1 MPALS
6 KIHTPALETLAAEL
20 SFAGKP
26 TLLRH
31 LARIEQLAPLIEPD
45 GLYPQDFVVFRIT
58 NYRPD
63 IENPQLIPASDL
75 LSDLSAL
82 AEHLSHAAK
91 LTPEDLSP
99 DYLSI
104 DELANRW
111 SVSRKTIERY
121 RRLGLV
127 ARRIDKGSGHHS
139 IAFLQGP
146 VEWFEQHHA
155 SRLKSAAQFSR
166 MDDSLTQRIIK
177 DARRYKRRLNLNRS
191 HTAQR
196 IAQRIG
202 RSSESV
208 RRTLIAYDDSCSSST
223 NDPNTQPIFAMPL
236 PPNEYQQR
244 TMLVQSLQGKRTGTI
259 AALHNRSSIAVSRSI
274 NRARASLI
282 KDANLQPAHQL
293 PSDYNESAPL
303 DHPSLN
309 TPITTTNL
317 ITAPPSSLTDFL
329 TTLRNP
335 SPPVLHEHTTRATA
349 ITILEHHATQLAK
362 TLHPS
367 TPSGTTLDQIET
379 NLRWIVLLKNT
390 LIDTQLPLMLSTI
403 EQHIGGPIDTLDP
416 ARASQILQDAVATVA
431 AAITSSLHRHV
442 PTATSRLAAP
452 VSLAITRWS
461 TRLPDIATPPTQGKA
476 ARRIVQ
482 DHPAPNWPL
491 QLWSHWWWLIPPA
504 LLTTQ
509 ATPLK
514 NSDTP
519 SAKPSPAHQQLADR
533 DREILTNRY
542 ALDGNKPHSL
552 KDLSAWLGTPP
563 LHASR
568 MAQAAL
574 KRAQPKNQTAQ
585 LPTPFEISPTEQP
598 SGSE

>member
-31 LARIEQLAPLIEPD
+31 LSRIEQLAPLIEQD
-45 GLYPQDFVVFRIT
+45 GLYPQDFIVFRIT

-63 IENPQLIPASDL
+63 IENPELIPAADL

-82 AEHLSHAAK
+82 AEHLSSAAK
-91 LTPEDLSP
+91 LTPQDLP
-99 DYLSI
+99 ADHLSI
-104 DELANRW
+104 DELAQRW

-127 ARRIDKGSGHHS
+127 ARRIDKGSGHHA

-155 SRLKSAAQFSR
+155 KRLKSAAQFSR
-166 MDDSLTQRIIK
+166 MDEALTKKIIN

-208 RRTLIAYDDSCSSST
+208 RRTLIAYDDSCAQTS
-223 NDPNTQPIFAMPL
+223 NQPIFSMPL
-236 PPNEYQQR
+236 PPTEQQQR

-259 AALHNRSSIAVSRSI
+259 AALHHRSTTAVSRSI
-274 NRARASLI
+274 NRARAALI
-282 KDANLQPAHQL
+282 KDIGLQPAHEL
-293 PSDYNESAPL
+293 PADYNQSDPL
-303 DHPSLN
+303 DHPSLS

-317 ITAPPSSLTDFL
+317 VTSAPHSLNDFL
-329 TTLRNP
+329 ANLRDP
-335 SPPVLHEHTTRATA
+335 TPPVLHEHTTRATA
-349 ITILEHHATQLAK
+349 ITILEHHAVELSK

-367 TPSGTTLDQIET
+367 TPSGATLDQIET

-390 LIDTQLPLMLSTI
+390 LIETQLPLMLSTI

-416 ARASQILQDAVATVA
+416 TRATQILQDAVATVA
-431 AAITSSLHRHV
+431 AAITTSLHRHV

-461 TRLPDIATPPTQGKA
+461 TRLPDIATPPTQG
-476 ARRIVQ
+476 
-482 DHPAPNWPL
+482 
-491 QLWSHWWWLIPPA
+491 
-504 LLTTQ
+504 
-509 ATPLK
+509 
-514 NSDTP
+514 
-519 SAKPSPAHQQLADR
+519 
-533 DREILTNRY
+533 
-542 ALDGNKPHSL
+542 
-552 KDLSAWLGTPP
+552 
-563 LHASR
+563 
-568 MAQAAL
+568 QAAP
-574 KRAQPKNQTAQ
+574 PKQQKN
-585 LPTPFEISPTEQP
+585 PPPHRP
-598 SGSE
+598 PP